1 MSLFLASYNMHA
13 VSHSFTHRG
22 PTASRARSRW
32 QPYSASAPLSA
43 VPAPSRSSPPNVVYL
58 NSPAS
63 SVSSLSPASSS
74 SSSASSSSSSL
85 HPLSDTPDHAIR
97 RSSLSQPSASALSSS
112 SASASALLRET
123 QKAKYVTRLVGQSH
137 IFLLFQSRK
146 RGLPSRTSTF
156 SFSCFAL

>member
-74 SSSASSSSSSL
+74 SSSSSSSL

-97 RSSLSQPSASALSSS
+97 RSSLSQPSASAFSSS